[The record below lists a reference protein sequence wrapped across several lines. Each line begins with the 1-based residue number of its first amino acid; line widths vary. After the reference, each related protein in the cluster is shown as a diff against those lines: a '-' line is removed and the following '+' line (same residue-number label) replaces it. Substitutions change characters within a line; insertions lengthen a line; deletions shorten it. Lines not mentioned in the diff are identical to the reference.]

1 MPLLKQVQ
9 LWIFL
14 HIPRMEDGNNFGVSV
29 QRDCVGEIDGMID
42 LLEYMLDSI
51 TTYYKLRGSV
61 AAEVWLVRAAQRVG
75 GGAFGVEGSHP
86 GTE

>member
-14 HIPRMEDGNNFGVSV
+14 RIPRLEDGNNFGVSV
-29 QRDCVGEIDGMID
+29 QRDCISEIDGMID

-51 TTYYKLRGSV
+51 STYYKLRGSV
-61 AAEVWLVRAAQRVG
+61 AADVRVLERGDRIG
-75 GGAFGVEGSHP
+75 GGAFGTEGSHS

>member
-14 HIPRMEDGNNFGVSV
+14 RIPRMEDGNNFGVAV
-29 QRDCVGEIDGMID
+29 QRDTVGEIDGMIE
-42 LLEYMLDSI
+42 LMEYMLDSI

-61 AAEVWLVRAAQRVG
+61 AAEVVQEMADDL
-75 GGAFGVEGSHP
+75 
-86 GTE
+86 